1 MTKIIYDSQLNYL
14 SSLRISDDPLLNEME
29 DFALKK
35 GIPILDWKAAEFLE
49 QLISVAKPKRVLEI
63 GTAIAYSSIRIA
75 RRLQKHASLDT
86 IEKSMNNIRLAE
98 GYLKRAK
105 LSSSVKILKGD
116 ALEIIPILEHDYD
129 FIFLDAD
136 KRDYERL
143 FHYSL
148 MLLKKGG
155 IIFVDNL
162 LWHGYAAT
170 KIVPASFQK
179 STKLIR
185 EFNKVFTSST
195 SIKSTILPIGDG
207 IGFGVKII
215 K

>member
-49 QLISVAKPKRVLEI
+49 QLITVSKPKRVLEI
-63 GTAIAYSSIRIA
+63 GMAIAYSSIRIA
-75 RRLQKHASLDT
+75 RRLQKNASLDT

-105 LSSSVKILKGD
+105 LNPSVKILKGD

-185 EFNKVFTSST
+185 EFNKVFISST